1 MERNRGVGDHPRLL
15 EHNMASDKPATPREG
30 RRYRV
35 TALVMLLLV
44 YTFNFVDRQILGIL
58 APAIKAD
65 LALTDTQLGLLG
77 GLAFALLYSTLAI
90 PLAWLADRTSRTWVI
105 TLSLAVW
112 SAFTALCGVAGSF
125 AQLFAFRV
133 GVGVGEAGGVAPS
146 YAVIADTFAP
156 DRRAR
161 ALAVYSLGI
170 PLGSAAGVMLGGY
183 IATSIDWRTAFI
195 AVGVA
200 GLLLAPIFRL
210 CVREPVRASD
220 AHDSEPVRRVF
231 GILARK
237 PSFWLLA
244 FGASAS
250 SMLGYGLAFWLP
262 SLMQRSFGLD
272 LIETAQFYGGVLL
285 LGGVAGVLLGGVLG
299 DRLGARD
306 RRMYARIPAIAF
318 VVAVPLFAAGILS
331 TSVIAAFVF
340 FLVPQALAYVWL
352 APVIT
357 AIQHLVPAHMRATAS
372 ATFLLINNLIGL
384 GGGSFALGAL
394 SDGLAA
400 RYGGEAL
407 RYAMLSGLVLYLV
420 AALLMWVAS
429 TPLRRDWV
437 DQSI

>member
-1 MERNRGVGDHPRLL
+1 
-15 EHNMASDKPATPREG
+15 MASELPAVPDEG

-35 TALVMLLLV
+35 TALIMLLLV

-58 APAIKAD
+58 APTIKAD

-146 YAVIADTFAP
+146 YAVIADTFP
-156 DRRAR
+156 PHRRAR

-183 IATSIDWRTAFI
+183 IAMTIDWRTAFVV
-195 AVGVA
+195 VGVA
-200 GLLLAPIFRL
+200 GLVLAPVFRL
-210 CVREPVRASD
+210 CVREPIRGVD
-220 AHDSEPVRRVF
+220 AHDCEPVRRVF

-237 PSFWLLA
+237 PSFWLLSL
-244 FGASAS
+244 GASAS

-272 LIETAQFYGGVLL
+272 LVETAQFYGGVLL

-318 VVAVPLFAAGILS
+318 VIAVPLFAAGILS
-331 TSVIAAFVF
+331 SSVTAAFVF

-357 AIQHLVPAHMRATAS
+357 AIQHLVPGHMRATAS
-372 ATFLLINNLIGL
+372 ATFLLVNNLIGL

-394 SDGLAA
+394 SDGLSAH
-400 RYGGEAL
+400 YGDEAL
-407 RYAMLSGLVLYLV
+407 RYAMLMGLVLYLV
-420 AALLMWVAS
+420 AALLMWMAS